1 VLNRKESSIKEAF
14 MDCLDKFEVGDGL
27 LEIGKMTNST
37 CSNIMNEISS
47 EIYIK
52 PEGGFNTYL
61 VSTLIICTAF
71 AGGSMAVLA
80 GAIAKDIFMS
90 SIFGGV
96 IGAVVYKNYQ
106 VPLYSSEAQYRSLIN
121 FLLQQLKPLDD
132 AEKEEYSINS
142 PFDTEEKLVNK
153 WKAFGY
159 TNMTPEDIVKD
170 MPFRTDAE
178 GLYIKADNNSKM
190 TAVHRIRS
198 IVHLHDVRRK
208 LLEHA
213 FVTAIGPQNA
223 GKTTSLVSLFPG
235 ILKLPNS
242 NTIKIGIGNH
252 TRSPVTYEFEHLS
265 IVDFPGL
272 NAVNEDEHS
281 APNLKLPEKL
291 RNTMRQSGILASII
305 LCIFKFEGSV
315 TSGLKELVDLVEP
328 YLGEVPVLLCLNQ
341 VGYLRVDILITIFIL
356 SNSLFVIG
364 C

>member
-1 VLNRKESSIKEAF
+1 LLESVAELERIVLKRKESNIKEAF
-14 MDCLDKFEVGDGL
+14 ETCIDKFEIGDGL
-27 LEIGKMTNST
+27 FEMEKMTNSI
-37 CSNIMNEISS
+37 CSDIMKEISS
-47 EIYIK
+47 DISIK
-52 PEGGFNTYL
+52 TKRGFNTYL
-61 VSTLIICTAF
+61 ISTLIVCGAF

-80 GAIAKDIFMS
+80 GAIAEDIIMS
-90 SIFGGV
+90 TIFGGV
-96 IGAVVYKNYQ
+96 IGAVVFKNYQ
-106 VPLYSSEAQYRSLIN
+106 VPLYSGEAQYRSLIN

-142 PFDTEEKLVNK
+142 PFDTEEALVNR
-153 WKAFGY
+153 WKSFGY
-159 TNMTPEDIVKD
+159 MNMTPEDIVKD
-170 MPFRTDAE
+170 MPFRTDSE
-178 GLYIKADNNSKM
+178 GLYINADNNSKEK
-190 TAVHRIRS
+190 AIHRIRS

-242 NTIKIGIGNH
+242 DTIKIGIGSH

-272 NAVNEDEHS
+272 NAVNEDENS
-281 APNLKLPEKL
+281 APNMKLPEKL
-291 RNTMRQSGILASII
+291 RNSIRQSGILASII
-305 LCIFKFEGSV
+305 LCVFKFEGSV

-341 VGYLRVDILITIFIL
+341 VRF
-356 SNSLFVIG
+356 
-364 C
+364 